1 MSLLCFEILCSTVDN
16 LSRDATL
23 TEDFTL
29 VERVKV
35 IELNNKNR
43 SARKIA
49 DDFGVG
55 KTQVP
60 KYMYIF
66 LILNEYNFLILNA
79 HMITAKTC
87 TAFPSFTFIFG
98 IMKYNM

>member
-1 MSLLCFEILCSTVDN
+1 MPPKRKFL
-16 LSRDATL
+16 
-23 TEDFTL
+23 TL

-35 IELNNKNR
+35 IDLNNTNKGA
-43 SARKIA
+43 SKIA
-49 DDFGVG
+49 EDFGVG

-60 KYMYIF
+60 KYMYMYIF

-87 TAFPSFTFIFG
+87 TAFPSFTFICG

>member
-1 MSLLCFEILCSTVDN
+1 MPPKRKFL
-16 LSRDATL
+16 
-23 TEDFTL
+23 TL

-49 DDFGVG
+49 EDLGVV
-55 KTQVP
+55 KPQVP
-60 KYMYIF
+60 KYMYMYIF

-79 HMITAKTC
+79 HMIPAQTC
-87 TAFPSFTFIFG
+87 TAFPSFTSICG
-98 IMKYNM
+98 IMKCNM

>member
-1 MSLLCFEILCSTVDN
+1 M
-16 LSRDATL
+16 
-23 TEDFTL
+23 

-35 IELNNKNR
+35 KELNNKNR

-49 DDFGVG
+49 EDFGVG

-60 KYMYIF
+60 KYMYIS

-79 HMITAKTC
+79 YMITAKTC
-87 TAFPSFTFIFG
+87 TTFPSFTFSCG
-98 IMKYNM
+98 IMKYDMWY